1 MAKVGRRGLDE
12 PQLEGG
18 GGGGMGRGSST
29 QIKEVPMDIKGA
41 VKAADAYHAKHY
53 GPKESTSVSGTKWSG
68 MPSFKGNASTMGDIK
83 KLTADSSHLKG
94 GAKKAV
100 EEAKN
105 RAAKRTAVRAGV
117 ADAAYEGGKA
127 IVGESVSAKDS
138 GSKDDGAVEAT
149 FRKSADSEDSP
160 EMATHYKPDNY
171 KSGGK
176 VSASRRADGIA
187 QRGKTRGKVC

>member
-1 MAKVGRRGLDE
+1 MAKVGRHGLDE

-18 GGGGMGRGSST
+18 GA
-29 QIKEVPMDIKGA
+29 GA
-41 VKAADAYHAKHY
+41 
-53 GPKESTSVSGTKWSG
+53 GIRGTKWSS

-94 GAKKAV
+94 GAKQAV
-100 EEAKN
+100 DEAKA
-105 RAAKRTAVRAGV
+105 RAAKRTAVRAAG
-117 ADAAYEGGKA
+117 AQAAYQGGKA
-127 IVGESVSAKDS
+127 IVGESASSKESAN
-138 GSKDDGAVEAT
+138 KDDGVVEAT
-149 FRKSADSEDSP
+149 FRKSEDKEESP

>member
-1 MAKVGRRGLDE
+1 MAKVGRHGLDE

-53 GPKESTSVSGTKWSG
+53 GSKESTSVGGTKYSSL
-68 MPSFKGNASTMGDIK
+68 PSFKGNASTLGDIK

-100 EEAKN
+100 DEAKG
-105 RAAKRTAVRAGV
+105 RAAKRTAVRAVG
-117 ADAAYEGGKA
+117 AAATGAGAKSMMD
-127 IVGESVSAKDS
+127 ESASEKDS
-138 GSKDDGAVEAT
+138 GNKDDGVVEAT
-149 FRKSADSEDSP
+149 FRKSEDKEESP

-171 KSGGK
+171 KSGGTT
-176 VSASRRADGIA
+176 ASRRADGIA
-187 QRGKTRGKVC
+187 TKGKTRGKIY

>member
-1 MAKVGRRGLDE
+1 MAKVGRHGLDE

-18 GGGGMGRGSST
+18 GA
-29 QIKEVPMDIKGA
+29 GA
-41 VKAADAYHAKHY
+41 
-53 GPKESTSVSGTKWSG
+53 GIRGTKYSSL
-68 MPSFKGNASTMGDIK
+68 PSFKGNASTLGDIK

-100 EEAKN
+100 DEAKG
-105 RAAKRTAVRAGV
+105 RAAKRTAVRAVGAAATGV
-117 ADAAYEGGKA
+117 GAKSNYQTMMDENASE
-127 IVGESVSAKDS
+127 KDS
-138 GSKDDGAVEAT
+138 GNKDDGVVEAT
-149 FRKSADSEDSP
+149 FRKSKDSEDSG